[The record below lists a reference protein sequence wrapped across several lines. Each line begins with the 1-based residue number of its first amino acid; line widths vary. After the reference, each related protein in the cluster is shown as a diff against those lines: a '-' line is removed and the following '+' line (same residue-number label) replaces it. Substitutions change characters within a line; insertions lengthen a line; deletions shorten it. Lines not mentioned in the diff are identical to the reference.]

1 MSAQNE
7 PLQDSPWANIP
18 WQETKLGQIILMK
31 LREKQKKS
39 NALFFLAVLNRLQ
52 DGRQRPRHGVDKIT
66 NPMNSPKEKK
76 DGMYTAY
83 TTGAEKRA
91 LYNRAVENGAVAYTG
106 FKQSVPLGSPGAEF
120 DDVEFIAGLW
130 RVQNKFPYEIT
141 NVREKDFVLVAKLP
155 HHERTNFEYYS
166 AAAVIWGGMG
176 ASADVNRPD
185 WIVAKYETP
194 HGVCWSYG
202 RTIEEARA
210 FMGIKLCDEF
220 QDLFHTAELENSK

>member
-7 PLQDSPWANIP
+7 NTQDSPWANIP
-18 WQETKLGQIILMK
+18 LEATVLGRIILRKLG
-31 LREKQKKS
+31 EKQKKS
-39 NALFFLAVLNRLQ
+39 NALFVLGVLNRLR
-52 DGRQRPRHGVDKIT
+52 DERQRPHVKTDKIT
-66 NPMNSPKEKK
+66 NPMNSPESKK
-76 DGMYTAY
+76 NGLNTAY
-83 TTGAEKRA
+83 TTVAEKRA
-91 LYNRAVENGAVAYTG
+91 LYNRAIESGAVAYTG
-106 FKQSVPLGSPGAEF
+106 FQQSVPLGAPGAEF
-120 DDVEFIAGLW
+120 NDVEFIAGLW

-141 NVREKDFVLVAKLP
+141 NVREKDFVLIKKLP

-166 AAAVIWGGMG
+166 AAALVWGGNG
-176 ASADVNRPD
+176 CSADVKHPN

-220 QDLFHTAELENSK
+220 QDLFHTATFENSK